1 MASNTIPSS
10 LMLQWESEAIS
21 QGIRYQEFPEFLRM
35 KEHNYMLEMQR
46 KEYDRI
52 SDQERERIRREK
64 QEREMARKMAMMKP
78 VELVVKNI
86 KFQYEELVA
95 RVANGFQSDS
105 DRENCLFAIQI
116 WYDGMK
122 ERMMRDRITKYDMKK
137 YHLNYKQCQ
146 EFYFSQVR

>member
-35 KEHNYMLEMQR
+35 KEHNYMLKMQR

-78 VELVVKNI
+78 VQLVVNNI
-86 KFQYEELVA
+86 KFEYEELVA
-95 RVANGFQSDS
+95 RAAKGFTSEDERQ
-105 DRENCLFAIQI
+105 NCINAINI
-116 WYDGMK
+116 WYNCTL
-122 ERMMRDRITKYDMKK
+122 ERMRRDRITKEDMKK
-137 YHLNYKQCQ
+137 YRLNWKKCQ
-146 EFYFSQVR
+146 AFYFSFA